1 MASLIDY
8 PKLALKVQRVIEGTG
23 RDVTF
28 IRNGEAPV
36 DPAKPWR
43 QYEDAAEETATAK
56 AVADMEKVEE
66 LEDNF
71 NIRTGDKFYYVST
84 KSLGDAVD
92 LKLFD
97 SVVDDEG
104 RYEIVKV
111 EPIKPGA
118 IKLLYIVQAR
128 R

>member
-8 PKLALKVQRVIEGTG
+8 PKLALKVQTVIEGTG

-28 IRNGEAPV
+28 IRNGETPV
-36 DPAKPWR
+36 DSNKPWR
-43 QYEDAAEETATAK
+43 AYAEAAEESVTAK
-56 AVADMEKVEE
+56 AVADMANVEE

-71 NIRTGDKFYYVST
+71 NIREGDKVYYVST
-84 KSLGDAVD
+84 KSLTDAVD

-118 IKLLYIVQAR
+118 VKLLYIVQAR